1 MQTVVYLRP
10 SKKAL
15 EEQPKPQLPDAAQAI
30 GKATKATIC
39 GADLHVV
46 KGDVS
51 RIRRDRILNNDAAVF
66 VDRGKLAGFPFPA

>member
-15 EEQPKPQLPDAAQAI
+15 EEHSNPPLTDIAEAI
-30 GKATKATIC
+30 TSATKMTIC

-46 KGDVS
+46 KSDVS
-51 RIRRDRILNNDAAVF
+51 RIRRDRILNNDAAAF
-66 VDRGKLAGFPFPA
+66 IDRDTRAYVPFQA

>member
-15 EEQPKPQLPDAAQAI
+15 EDHPIPQLPDTAAA
-30 GKATKATIC
+30 GKATIR
-39 GADLHVV
+39 GADLHLV
-46 KGDVS
+46 KGGVS

-66 VDRGKLAGFPFPA
+66 VDRGKLANFLFQA

>member
-10 SKKAL
+10 STKAL
-15 EEQPKPQLPDAAQAI
+15 EEHPKPQLPDTAEVLTA
-30 GKATKATIC
+30 ATKMTIC

-51 RIRRDRILNNDAAVF
+51 RIRCDRILNNDAAAF
-66 VDRGKLAGFPFPA
+66 IDRGTLADLPFQA